1 MHECYVCGKDVNI
14 EIDMHCTKTFDDG
27 IKYRRFWHGVPGVT
41 RTAPSAGIQGYAMTI
56 ADAKKRAEYYINEN
70 PYAAPEVKADELEIL
85 EEIQRMERVSSII
98 GFMERN
104 VIVEQ
109 AKDDRAASIINVDY
123 LHQYV
128 YDGAGDNRKKN

>member
-1 MHECYVCGKDVNI
+1 MTQVTLEPCYVCDDLVNL
-14 EIDMHCTKTFDDG
+14 DADKFCTKEYSDR
-27 IKYRRFWHGVPGVT
+27 IEYRHLWHGVPGIT

-70 PYAAPEVKADELEIL
+70 PYAAPEVKADEHEIL

-123 LHQYV
+123 LH
-128 YDGAGDNRKKN
+128 